1 MKSRD
6 IVKAIGETDEKYL
19 KSAEKSYNA
28 YKARK
33 IGGKILNGLKTAAC
47 VFILIGVIVALWLPS
62 VLFPRDPNP
71 AASSDT
77 AVMQIPGTER
87 EETDTI
93 TDETEPVNTDENTQ
107 PAETSAP
114 YDLTEFMTRGG
125 LTCTKDGV
133 EEFLTALNNSGL
145 TDKTVG
151 ADECYQITPDYFYH
165 DEPMIFITKNRTFA
179 YNGVRVFEM
188 CKDHSGRLLSVYSC
202 DLDMDGDFRA
212 GEEDVLDLIYTYGDG
227 SDTYIE
233 TVNMLSGEITQVR
246 KLANCDAFLVGI
258 LEAWCYDIYAAPT
271 GKTQSGEYFE
281 AKYRIGT
288 SSAWDKIWT
297 DLPENYVFDLTV
309 EEEKYKKEHPVV
321 EPGEYD
327 LINFEKYTENVEATV
342 RELCA
347 IDVGTGAI
355 NSIHYEVEDGK
366 TITPANL
373 FLCDNGE
380 IGVIDAVGKRLLTY
394 DKQGRI
400 SNVYNVRSERTVTS
414 AAVKDGCVYVTFDDG
429 SLYAYRNANEAEYID
444 GGDPGY
450 VRVTLGEE
458 GGLFAAKAIGD
469 GFAELY
475 KYNNGKFEK
484 YTPSADKG
492 TMYMIAILTN
502 GNYQPKTVTEE
513 YDPGQGYIPTGVLN
527 GAYVYA
533 NAASDGTGR
542 IIRIAAGGKK
552 QCDIVIPYEKGM
564 VAENG
569 ILTANGKIYVLICRK
584 YNAILVEISVDIK

>member
-1 MKSRD
+1 
-6 IVKAIGETDEKYL
+6 
-19 KSAEKSYNA
+19 
-28 YKARK
+28 
-33 IGGKILNGLKTAAC
+33 
-47 VFILIGVIVALWLPS
+47 
-62 VLFPRDPNP
+62 
-71 AASSDT
+71 
-77 AVMQIPGTER
+77 
-87 EETDTI
+87 
-93 TDETEPVNTDENTQ
+93 
-107 PAETSAP
+107 
-114 YDLTEFMTRGG
+114 
-125 LTCTKDGV
+125 
-133 EEFLTALNNSGL
+133 
-145 TDKTVG
+145 
-151 ADECYQITPDYFYH
+151 
-165 DEPMIFITKNRTFA
+165 
-179 YNGVRVFEM
+179 M

-233 TVNMLSGEITQVR
+233 TVNMLSGEITPVR

-258 LEAWCYDIYAAPT
+258 MEAWCYDIYAAPT

-327 LINFEKYTENVEATV
+327 LINFEKYTENVIVTV

-400 SNVYNVRSERTVTS
+400 NNVYNVRSERTVTS

-429 SLYAYRNANEAEYID
+429 SLYAYRNENEAEYID

-492 TMYMIAILTN
+492 TLYMIAILTN

-533 NAASDGTGR
+533 NTASDGTDR

-584 YNAILVEISVDIK
+584 YNAILVEITEREETDTITDETEPVNTDENTQPAETSAPYDHTEFMTRGGLTYTEDGVEEFLTALRSSGLSYNTEREFMCRQVTPEGFYEKVGVKLFTV